1 VRAELL
7 APREELEGLVAEY
20 HRVQELHRAAHRGS
34 RARRRTEKELARA
47 ARDFERALTALVPDE
62 TLRQD
67 WRAHLYHRAP
77 EPAEPGEAAAP
88 PLQGPEGEPAGRPV
102 HVAAR
107 GGVPQRA
114 RDKLERDLERL
125 VRRPPREVISVHA
138 TLATEHDPA
147 LERPAIAKATVQ
159 LAGQAVRA
167 HVAAATHPEAVAL
180 LVDRLKRGLAAVADR
195 DDTARRA
202 FDGGAAGTRPER
214 RVRPPGE
221 RRLVR
226 RKTVAAAAMTPE
238 EAAWEMHL
246 LDHDFHLFTNLE
258 TGEDNVVYRREDGT
272 LGLQQAGTSGGA
284 FVDPFRIDERQ
295 PPLLALDEALELL
308 DIAAEPFLFFVE
320 RTSRRGA
327 VAYRRYDG
335 AYGLVESA

>member
-1 VRAELL
+1 ML
-7 APREELEGLVAEY
+7 APREELKELVAEY
-20 HRVQELHRAAHRGS
+20 HRLQELHRAAHRGS
-34 RARRRTEKELARA
+34 RARRHTEKELARA
-47 ARDFERALTALVPDE
+47 ARDFERALTSLVPDE
-62 TLRQD
+62 ALRQD
-67 WRAHLYHRAP
+67 WRAHLYRRAP
-77 EPAEPGEAAAP
+77 EPAEPGEAPAP
-88 PLQGPEGEPAGRPV
+88 TPQGPEGEPAGAPV
-102 HVAAR
+102 LVATR

-114 RDKLERDLERL
+114 RDELQRDLERL
-125 VRRPPREVISVHA
+125 VRRPPRQVISVHA
-138 TLATEHDPA
+138 TLVTEHDPA
-147 LERPAIAKATVQ
+147 LERPAIAKATVH
-159 LAGQAVRA
+159 LAGQAIRA
-167 HVAAATHPEAVAL
+167 HVAAATHPEAAAL

-195 DDTARRA
+195 DDPARRA
-202 FDGGAAGTRPER
+202 FDGSAPGARPER
-214 RVRPPGE
+214 RLRPPGE

-258 TGEDNVVYRREDGT
+258 TGDDNVVYHREDGT
-272 LGLQQAGTSGGA
+272 LGLQQTGTSGGA

-295 PPLLALDEALELL
+295 PPLLGLDEALELL
-308 DIAAEPFLFFVE
+308 DLAAEPFLFFVE